1 MTANPV
7 VPAPPGARC
16 AEHPE
21 RDAEVVC
28 ARCGGF
34 VCAGCVVSGDLCAP
48 CKRRLLKDGVPWT
61 PQEKARAEARRLGR
75 RAELAMRAEL
85 GLCVAGALLGAAVGT
100 GLPGVALASKGAWG
114 LACVV
119 GVICTVLAVRAWRS
133 SEDGRPGPSVSGVF
147 STGTAVLLGGV
158 GLAPVILSVW
168 TLR

>member
-1 MTANPV
+1 MVGTYMTANPV

-85 GLCVAGALLGAAVGT
+85 GLCVTGALLGAAVGT
-100 GLPGVALASKGAWG
+100 GLPGVALASTRPCIGPYVGASPIEAG
-114 LACVV
+114 MAGIYRV
-119 GVICTVLAVRAWRS
+119 
-133 SEDGRPGPSVSGVF
+133 PGGYVH
-147 STGTAVLLGGV
+147 
-158 GLAPVILSVW
+158 
-168 TLR
+168 